1 MKKKRHFIKKLNNK
15 GQSLVAFIILLP
27 VIFILITGIWEISNI
42 SYKSTKIDKEIKSAL
57 NYGLK
62 HIEEEN
68 IREKIETLLNKNIEG
83 TKEITIE
90 ENKIIIK
97 TNYKYKNIY
106 SKYIKPIEINKTY
119 IGKKENDKIII
130 EKEG

>member
-1 MKKKRHFIKKLNNK
+1 MNNK
-15 GQSLVAFIILLP
+15 GQSLIAFILLLP
-27 VIFILITGIWEISNI
+27 VIFVLITGIWEIGNI
-42 SYKSTKIDKEIKSAL
+42 SYISSKTDEEIKSAL
-57 NYGLK
+57 KYGLK

-68 IREKIETLLNKNIEG
+68 IKDKIEMLLDKNIEG
-83 TKEITIE
+83 TNEIVIE

-97 TNYKYKNIY
+97 SNYKYQNLY
-106 SKYIKPIEINKTY
+106 SKYIKPIEINKMY

>member
-1 MKKKRHFIKKLNNK
+1 MNNK
-15 GQSLVAFIILLP
+15 GQSLIAFILLLP
-27 VIFILITGIWEISNI
+27 VIFVLTTGIWELGNI
-42 SYKSTKIDKEIKSAL
+42 AYINSKTEEEITSIIK
-57 NYGLK
+57 YGLK

-68 IREKIETLLNKNIEG
+68 I
-83 TKEITIE
+83 E

-97 TNYKYKNIY
+97 IKYNYQNLY
-106 SKYIKPIEINKTY
+106 SKYIKPIEIEKTY